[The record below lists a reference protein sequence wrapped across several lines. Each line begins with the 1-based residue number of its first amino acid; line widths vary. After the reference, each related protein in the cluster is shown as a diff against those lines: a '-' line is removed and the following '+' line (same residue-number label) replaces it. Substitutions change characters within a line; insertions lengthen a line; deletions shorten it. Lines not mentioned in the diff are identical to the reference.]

1 MDLSKGS
8 SMGSLSTRLV
18 LQREQRN
25 ISLEEISL
33 STKINIRFLTAIEQ
47 GHFEELPGGIISK
60 GFVRAYA
67 RQIGMDEEQAINGYL
82 AAIEANQ
89 TEGASVESWVRVCGR
104 GQESVAA
111 RLPWW
116 AFAVALL
123 IIGFGFIALRHYK
136 RGLPHRDERG
146 FGAYV
151 RPVAPVNK
159 LALRFF
165 AASAFP
171 QPTATTPS
179 SGTMQDAPLRV
190 FLSSS

>member
-1 MDLSKGS
+1 
-8 SMGSLSTRLV
+8 MGSLCTRLV
-18 LQREQRN
+18 LERERRN

-60 GFVRAYA
+60 GFLRAYA
-67 RQIGMDEEQAINGYL
+67 RQIGMDEEQAIAGYQE
-82 AAIEANQ
+82 AIRASQAEAVFEPVSEQ
-89 TEGASVESWVRVCGR
+89 VSVKN
-104 GQESVAA
+104 QESVAA

-146 FGAYV
+146 FESCV
-151 RPVAPVNK
+151 RPVAPIDK
-159 LALRFF
+159 PALRFL
-165 AASAFP
+165 AVSAFHN
-171 QPTATTPS
+171 
-179 SGTMQDAPLRV
+179 PLRLCRHEEQCRTLL
-190 FLSSS
+190 FGFFFPIIDQNFIDH

>member
-1 MDLSKGS
+1 MDFSSGS

-18 LQREQRN
+18 LERERRN

-47 GHFEELPGGIISK
+47 GHFEELPGGIICK
-60 GFVRAYA
+60 GFLRAYA
-67 RQIGMDEEQAINGYL
+67 RQIGMDEEQAINGYF

-89 TEGASVESWVRVCGR
+89 TEGTSEESLQRFFGEN
-104 GQESVAA
+104 QESVAA

-116 AFAVALL
+116 AFAAALL

-136 RGLPHRDERG
+136 RGLLHRDERS
-146 FGAYV
+146 FVSLV

-159 LALRFF
+159 QPPSPNAASAPRFF
-165 AASAFP
+165 ANYEEFGLLPRIMPAAY
-171 QPTATTPS
+171 
-179 SGTMQDAPLRV
+179 V
-190 FLSSS
+190 